1 MEDDDQVL
9 RNIDYCYKSFAFPQT
24 YQEAMESPESSNWKA
39 AMEEEMNSLTENNTF
54 TLSDLPEGKNAV
66 GGRWVYTIKESS
78 TGAKTFK
85 ARYVAKGY
93 SQVRGIDFQETFAP
107 TANLTSLRV
116 LMQMAAQHDLVL
128 HQMDVKTAYLN
139 APIDC
144 EIYMDQAEGFEVP
157 SGSGG
162 RLVYKL
168 NKSLYGLKQSGR
180 NWNHVLNCFLLENG
194 FVQNPVD
201 NCVYSKHV
209 GSGFLAMLVWVDDI
223 IIAASNMLL
232 MSEAKGML
240 KERFLIGQCK
250 TQTADCRL
258 QTGGKMQT
266 EGKMQT
272 ADCRLQTRGK
282 MQTEDEI
289 K

>member
-1 MEDDDQVL
+1 MD
-9 RNIDYCYKSFAFPQT
+9 
-24 YQEAMESPESSNWKA
+24 SPKSSNWKA
-39 AMEEEMNSLTENNTF
+39 AMEEEMNSLTDNNTI

-144 EIYMDQAEGFEVP
+144 EIYMDQA
-157 SGSGG
+157 
-162 RLVYKL
+162 
-168 NKSLYGLKQSGR
+168 
-180 NWNHVLNCFLLENG
+180 
-194 FVQNPVD
+194 D
-201 NCVYSKHV
+201 
-209 GSGFLAMLVWVDDI
+209 WV
-223 IIAASNMLL
+223 
-232 MSEAKGML
+232 
-240 KERFLIGQCK
+240 
-250 TQTADCRL
+250 
-258 QTGGKMQT
+258 
-266 EGKMQT
+266 
-272 ADCRLQTRGK
+272 
-282 MQTEDEI
+282 
-289 K
+289 